1 MKDARRQSGNHADQ
15 KRRNHRNPYVAS
27 ADNQHGSNRA
37 AGCDAAVHRQ
47 ICDVKNTEGDID
59 TNRHNSP
66 DYALGHGAWKR
77 VQQFGNLHGIVLL
90 FSSYIREAKEAFYRF
105 LGSCSLE

>member
-1 MKDARRQSGNHADQ
+1 MEQTRCKPGQHADQ

-27 ADNQHGSNRA
+27 ADNQHGSNCA
-37 AGCDAAVHRQ
+37 AGRNAAVHRQ
-47 ICDVKNTEGDID
+47 IGNIKNAIGDIH